1 MTYLGWLGV
10 LAAVLMLSFCVVDI
24 VLSRGEA

>member
-10 LAAVLMLSFCVVDI
+10 LAALLMLSFCLIDI
-24 VLSRGEA
+24 ALTWGEA